1 MTLSPRDIF
10 SGIDNRGIVIV
21 AVSGGGDSIALLLLA
36 NAWAQENDAT
46 LHAVT
51 VDHGLRPEAAAEAAF
66 VASLCESLGVDHT
79 TLGWEGIKPGSGL
92 PEAARMARYALMEE
106 FALEIGADMI
116 MVAHTADDQAETVQM
131 RLLRDGASW
140 PEQEPA
146 QASKSGRSSLG
157 RGLAGMPRLSL
168 LPEGTVL
175 FRPLLDVT
183 RSQLR
188 SYLAE
193 FPQSW
198 IEDPTNR
205 DTAYERVR
213 IRQMLAGEP
222 ALAERLTRFSKVME
236 KARAVLSRD
245 TAIALEACV
254 TLRPGPVFVVDL
266 DALNAMPAAIRS
278 HAMQI
283 LVAAAGGGEHL
294 ASRDRIDAMVSR
306 LIEGQAMRATLGGAV
321 IERAGSGIRLFRELR
336 NLKTI
341 HLAPGETV
349 LWDGRMEITNSG
361 RKPVH
366 VGPLSRKGL
375 AGLEAGRGKPLAVRP
390 RAALLTTA
398 AVHLPG
404 DGLILPMVEAEGEPD
419 QILVRMTAVAIEH
432 FCAQS
437 DFPILDWLRAL
448 ESRRQSCLLPRG

>member
-1 MTLSPRDIF
+1 MILSPRDIF
-10 SGIDNRGIVIV
+10 ADIDSRGIIIV
-21 AVSGGGDSIALLLLA
+21 AVSGGGDSVALLLLA

-66 VASLCESLGVDHT
+66 VASLCENLGVDHT

-116 MVAHTADDQAETVQM
+116 MVAHTADDQAETVEM
-131 RLLRDGASW
+131 RLARDGASR
-140 PEQEPA
+140 PEAVFPPEA
-146 QASKSGRSSLG
+146 GEGRSSLG

-175 FRPLLDVT
+175 LRPLLDVT
-183 RSQLR
+183 RGELR

-198 IEDPTNR
+198 IEDPTNH
-205 DTAYERVR
+205 DTVYERVR
-213 IRQMLAGEP
+213 VRRMLEAEP
-222 ALAERLTRFSKVME
+222 GLGRRLLRFSKAME

-266 DALNAMPAAIRS
+266 DALSAMPAPVCS

-294 ASRDRIDAMVSR
+294 ASRARIDAIVSR
-306 LIEGQAMRATLGGAV
+306 LSSGQAMRATLGGAV
-321 IERAGSGIRLFRELR
+321 IERAGSGLRLFRELR
-336 NLKTI
+336 NLKTL
-341 HLAPGETV
+341 HLAPGETA
-349 LWDGRMEITNSG
+349 LWDGRMEITNAA
-361 RKPVH
+361 RKPIH
-366 VGPLSRKGL
+366 VGPLTRREL
-375 AGLEAGRGKPLAVRP
+375 ASLEDGSGRALAVRP

-398 AVHLPG
+398 AVHVPG
-404 DGLILPMVEAEGEPD
+404 GGLILPLVEAEGEPD
-419 QILVRMTAVAIEH
+419 QVLVRLTAVAIEH

-437 DFPILDWLRAL
+437 DFPILDWLRSL
-448 ESRRQSCLLPRG
+448 EARRQSCLLPRR